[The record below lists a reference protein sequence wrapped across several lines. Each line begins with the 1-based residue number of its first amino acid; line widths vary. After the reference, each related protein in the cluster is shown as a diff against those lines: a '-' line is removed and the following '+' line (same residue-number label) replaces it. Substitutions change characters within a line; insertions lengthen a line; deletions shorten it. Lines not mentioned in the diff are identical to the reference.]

1 MRDPGF
7 GDHLVRHC
15 AIAEPDMQ
23 MSRLETH
30 STAIR
35 AIKPSSLGQSAW
47 GLCVGSACI
56 ILSDLIANEHLAIV
70 LLLAEAIVGG
80 LLE

>member
-35 AIKPSSLGQSAW
+35 AIKPSSLGRINQPGVFAW
-47 GLCVGSACI
+47 VRRVSYFRT
-56 ILSDLIANEHLAIV
+56 
-70 LLLAEAIVGG
+70 
-80 LLE
+80 